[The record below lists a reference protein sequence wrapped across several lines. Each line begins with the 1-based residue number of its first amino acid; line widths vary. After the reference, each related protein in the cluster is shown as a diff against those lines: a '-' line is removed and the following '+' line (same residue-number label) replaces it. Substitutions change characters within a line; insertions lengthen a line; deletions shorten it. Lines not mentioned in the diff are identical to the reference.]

1 MTTLRLDPL
10 RCANLEKDASSSPPP
25 PPKQHAKIPLRL
37 PRGAV
42 SSSDD
47 SCSDDSSL
55 FIIAVATMSSDMS
68 KSKSSS
74 ILLRVI
80 SSLAAL
86 RCPSF
91 RVCTRTRPLSITNIS
106 VPSSPCCMS
115 KSPFS
120 YVLETPTEAPSM
132 INRASNASSVSIE
145 FRSSRAVGSAVAVS
159 VASTAGSVPPTVTH
173 AWHMI
178 SFSVARSS
186 GFLSSTL
193 RSKSTRS
200 ALIAAGISGSTP
212 VMAAYT
218 SFVVSPLK
226 GTLPHTM

>member
-1 MTTLRLDPL
+1 
-10 RCANLEKDASSSPPP
+10 
-25 PPKQHAKIPLRL
+25 
-37 PRGAV
+37 
-42 SSSDD
+42 
-47 SCSDDSSL
+47 
-55 FIIAVATMSSDMS
+55 
-68 KSKSSS
+68 
-74 ILLRVI
+74 
-80 SSLAAL
+80 
-86 RCPSF
+86 
-91 RVCTRTRPLSITNIS
+91 
-106 VPSSPCCMS
+106 MS
-115 KSPFS
+115 KSPFP
-120 YVLETPTEAPSM
+120 YILETPTEAPSM

-218 SFVVSPLK
+218 SSVVSPLK